1 MKALVKHSLAIA
13 AMALLGATAP
23 ALAAD
28 AFPTK
33 PVRLIVSSAA
43 GGFLDVNVRL
53 VARYMSDKLGQQVVV
68 ENRPGAG
75 GLLAFRSVKASPA
88 DGYTLLAAGNTVAIQ
103 QAVNREPGYDLAKD
117 FTGVGPLTRTPFLL
131 LTAPSQP
138 DKDLGAMIT
147 RAKANPAKL
156 DYASAGNGS
165 TTHLVAAYFAQKAG
179 LDLTHVPY
187 KGNSAAWP
195 DVISGRVSMIFE
207 PWGTAA
213 PMIRE
218 GRMKAL
224 GVTSTKRLE
233 VLPALPT
240 IAEQG
245 VPGYSFYFWVGLMA
259 PAGTPKEVV
268 QKLSDALRSAVNMP
282 EVKNRFRD
290 DGAEAML
297 MSPDEFTH
305 FLKDEA
311 TGMSKLVSDL
321 KLPKE

>member
-1 MKALVKHSLAIA
+1 MKTLLKHSLAIA
-13 AMALLGATAP
+13 ALALLGTAP

-28 AFPTK
+28 TFPTK
-33 PVRLIVSSAA
+33 PVRFIVSSAA

-53 VARYMSDKLGQQVVV
+53 VARYMSDKLGQQVIV

-75 GLLAFRSVKASPA
+75 GLLAFRTVKAAPA

-103 QAVNREPGYDLAKD
+103 QAVNHEPGYDLAKD
-117 FTGVGPLTRTPFLL
+117 FTGVGPMTRTPFLL
-131 LTAPSQP
+131 LTSPSQP
-138 DKDLGAMIT
+138 DKTLPAMIT
-147 RAKANPAKL
+147 RAKANPGKL

-179 LDLTHVPY
+179 VDLTHVPY

-195 DVISGRVSMIFE
+195 DVVSGRVGMIFE
-207 PWGTAA
+207 PWGTSSA
-213 PMIRE
+213 MIRE

-233 VLPALPT
+233 VLPDVPT

-245 VPGYSFYFWVGLMA
+245 VGGYSFYFWVGLMA
-259 PAGTPKEVV
+259 PAGTPKDVV
-268 QKLSDALRSAVNMP
+268 QKLNEALRAAVSTT
-282 EVKNRFRD
+282 EVKNKFRD
-290 DGAEAML
+290 DGAEAMQ

-311 TGMSKLVSDL
+311 AGMGKLVADL
-321 KLPKE
+321 RLPKE

>member
-1 MKALVKHSLAIA
+1 MKKLLKHSLAVA
-13 AMALLGATAP
+13 AMALLGASP

-28 AFPTK
+28 PFPTK
-33 PVRLIVSSAA
+33 PIRFIVSSAA

-53 VARYMSDKLGQQVVV
+53 VARYMSDKLGQQVIV

-75 GLLAFRSVKASPA
+75 GLLAFRTVKASPA

-131 LTAPSQP
+131 LTSPGQP
-138 DKDLGAMIT
+138 DKTLPAMIT
-147 RAKANPAKL
+147 RAKANPGKI

-179 LDLTHVPY
+179 IDLTHVPY

-195 DVISGRVSMIFE
+195 DVVSGRVGMIFE
-207 PWGTAA
+207 PWGTSSA
-213 PMIRE
+213 MIRE
-218 GRMKAL
+218 GRMKPL

-233 VLPALPT
+233 VLPELPT

-245 VPGYSFYFWVGLMA
+245 VPGYNFYFWVGLMA
-259 PAGTPKEVV
+259 PAGTPKDVV
-268 QKLSDALRSAVNMP
+268 QKLSQALQGAVNLP
-282 EVKNRFRD
+282 EVKNKFRD
-290 DGAEAML
+290 DGAEAMT

-305 FLKDEA
+305 FLKDQA
-311 TGMSKLVSDL
+311 TDMSKLVTDL
-321 KLPKE
+321 HLPKD